1 MAEVNS
7 TSLTSQEMPGFYE
20 RRMNIG
26 GFGGAS
32 KCLPTEITGF
42 YYLVQEISN
51 LERYFSGMDE

>member
-51 LERYFSGMDE
+51 LERYC